1 MELRELLS
9 KKPVKFLT
17 LLLTAMLIASASAGV
32 YYSLTMTSTIEVQA
46 TYVYFT
52 LGDDSATANV
62 NLSSDNRSAQLSLEA
77 YPNVTTTYTDPI
89 RVINNGTAPANVRL
103 ANVSASGSASDF
115 VFVNF
120 TLMGTSEQQLNFT
133 VVGGAWTSSGPTDW
147 MQLDATDPDTEWS
160 IKIETKAATGAT
172 SGTAT
177 IEIKVDVE

>member
-1 MELRELLS
+1 MELRDILS

-17 LLLTAMLIASASAGV
+17 LLLTAMLIATASAGV
-32 YYSLTMTSTIEVQA
+32 YYSLNMTSTISVQA
-46 TYVYFT
+46 TYVYFVD
-52 LGDDSATANV
+52 GVDNATANV
-62 NLSSDNRSAQLSLEA
+62 NLSADNKSAQLSLTA

-89 RVINNGTAPANVRL
+89 RVTNNGTANANIRL
-103 ANVSASGSASDF
+103 ANVSATGDPTDF

-133 VVGGAWTSSGPTDW
+133 IVGGAWTSSGPTDW
-147 MQLDATDPDTEWS
+147 ITLSATDPDTEWS
-160 IKIETKAATGAT
+160 IKIETKAAAGAT

>member
-1 MELRELLS
+1 MDIRKILFRKELKL
-9 KKPVKFLT
+9 VT
-17 LLLTAMLIASASAGV
+17 LLLTAMLIATASATV
-32 YYSLTMTSTIEVQA
+32 YYSLSMTSTIDVQA

-52 LGDDSATANV
+52 LGADNATANV

-89 RVINNGTAPANVRL
+89 RVINNGTTDAQVRL
-103 ANVSASGSASDF
+103 ANVSATGSPSDF

-120 TLMGTSEQQLNFT
+120 TLMGTSQQQLNFT
-133 VVGGAWTSSGPTDW
+133 VVGGVWTSSGPTDW
-147 MQLDATDPDTEWS
+147 ITLSAADPDTEWS
-160 IKIETKAATGAT
+160 IKIETKAVAGAT